1 MSKSVAQSPK
11 ASASDLLYATS
22 LKPVEYFTIY
32 VFN

>member
-11 ASASDLLYATS
+11 ASASNLYVTS